1 MLEQA
6 NRMLARELD
15 ADRRCAAHDAR
26 NARAATVGL
35 DDTAARL
42 RQRARVRASLL
53 LLPRDDDAASP
64 GRSA

>member
-15 ADRRCAAHDAR
+15 ADRHCAAQDAR
-26 NARAATVGL
+26 NAGAATVGL